1 MTGQEMQTFKELFSK
16 YCRQEINKGHC
27 EADSCDICSINN
39 AYEEIFDRFA
49 DTEDEYEHPEID
61 GDSGL
66 VRALLYIEEA
76 PIVTDAVLVIR
87 CKNCKLRFT
96 AKCPMP
102 TAENG
107 DGFCSRGVA
116 VR

>member
-1 MTGQEMQTFKELFSK
+1 MSTIKLIDKTGLLEK
-16 YCRQEINKGHC
+16 I
-27 EADSCDICSINN
+27 
-39 AYEEIFDRFA
+39 
-49 DTEDEYEHPEID
+49 YEHPEID

-96 AKCPMP
+96 TKCPMP

-107 DGFCSRGVA
+107 DGFCSCGVA

>member
-1 MTGQEMQTFKELFSK
+1 MSTIKLIDKTGLLKK
-16 YCRQEINKGHC
+16 I
-27 EADSCDICSINN
+27 
-39 AYEEIFDRFA
+39 
-49 DTEDEYEHPEID
+49 YEHPEID

-96 AKCPMP
+96 AKCPML

-107 DGFCSRGVA
+107 DGFCSCGVA

>member
-1 MTGQEMQTFKELFSK
+1 MSTIKLIDKTGLLKK
-16 YCRQEINKGHC
+16 I
-27 EADSCDICSINN
+27 
-39 AYEEIFDRFA
+39 
-49 DTEDEYEHPEID
+49 YEHPEID
-61 GDSGL
+61 GDRGL

-96 AKCPMP
+96 AKCPML
-102 TAENG
+102 TAEND
-107 DGFCSRGVA
+107 DGFCNCGVA